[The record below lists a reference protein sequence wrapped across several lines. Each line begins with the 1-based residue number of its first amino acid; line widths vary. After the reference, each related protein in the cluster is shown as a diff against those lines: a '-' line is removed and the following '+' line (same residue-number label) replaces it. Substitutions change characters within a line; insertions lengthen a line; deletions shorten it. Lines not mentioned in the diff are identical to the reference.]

1 MFQKHHIPH
10 DPAAAVLELEDVELR
25 YGAVRVLE
33 HITLRIA
40 AGERMAVI
48 GPNGAGK
55 STLFRSIA
63 GLLSPTAGRIRVGGS
78 QPGLHTC
85 IAYLAQRSEVD
96 WQFPVT
102 VGDAVLMGRIERV
115 GFFRRASRE
124 DRSIAADCLATVGLT
139 DLSHRQIGELSG
151 GQQQRMFIARALAQ
165 EAGIML
171 MDEPFAAL
179 DAPARDD
186 IFAILDRLR
195 EKRVAVLVALHD
207 LQLAAERFDRVLLLN
222 KKIIACGAA
231 HQALTPET
239 LGEAYGGRLHLVHT
253 ADGHLVF
260 ADTCCEGCGS

>member
-1 MFQKHHIPH
+1 MFRKKHSPH
-10 DPAAAVLELEDVELR
+10 DPGAAGLELEAVDVR

-33 HITLRIA
+33 QITLRVE

-55 STLFRSIA
+55 SSLFRACA
-63 GLLSPTAGRIRVGGS
+63 GLLTPATGHIRIGGS

-102 VGDAVLMGRIERV
+102 VADAVLMGRIGRR
-115 GFFRRASRE
+115 GFFHRLNRE
-124 DRSIAADCLATVGLT
+124 DRSIAADCLDTVGMA
-139 DLSHRQIGELSG
+139 DLSRRQIGELSG

-179 DAPARDD
+179 DAPARED
-186 IFAILDRLR
+186 IFGILDQLR
-195 EKRVAVLVALHD
+195 DKGVAVLVALHD
-207 LQLAAERFDRVLLLN
+207 LRLAAERFDRVLLLN
-222 KKIIACGAA
+222 RKIIAVGKAPA
-231 HQALTPET
+231 VLTPEA

-260 ADTCCEGCGS
+260 ADTCCEGG

>member
-1 MFQKHHIPH
+1 MFRKHHIPH
-10 DPAAAVLELEDVELR
+10 DPGAASLELEDVEVR
-25 YGAVRVLE
+25 YGAIRVLE
-33 HITLRIA
+33 HISLRVE

-55 STLFRSIA
+55 STLFRACA
-63 GLLSPTAGRIRVGGS
+63 GLLPPAAGRIRIGGS

-102 VGDAVLMGRIERV
+102 VSDAVLMGRIGRM
-115 GFFRRASRE
+115 GFFRRPSPE
-124 DRSIAADCLATVGLT
+124 DRSITTECLATVGLT
-139 DLSHRQIGELSG
+139 DLARRQIGELSG

-179 DAPARDD
+179 DAPARED

-207 LQLAAERFDRVLLLN
+207 LRLAAERFDRVLLLN
-222 KKIIACGAA
+222 RKIIACGKA
-231 HQALTPET
+231 QAVLTPEA
-239 LGEAYGGRLHLVHT
+239 LGVAYGGRLHLVHT
-253 ADGHLVF
+253 TDGHLIF
-260 ADTCCEGCGS
+260 ADTCCEGG